1 MYSSYSQRVS
11 SLIIKNVPCTI
22 DEVVTD
28 PNGKFVMLVISLWNQ
43 KYVIVN
49 VYLPTPSQM
58 NPLYL
63 LLEMLSDHSPLK
75 LML

>member
-49 VYLPTPSQM
+49 VYLPPPSQM